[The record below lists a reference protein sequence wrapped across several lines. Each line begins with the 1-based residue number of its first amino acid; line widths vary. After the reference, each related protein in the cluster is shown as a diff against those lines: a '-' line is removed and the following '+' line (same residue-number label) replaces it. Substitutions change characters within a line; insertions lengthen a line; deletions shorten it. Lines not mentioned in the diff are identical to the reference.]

1 MRSSE
6 KPRFL
11 ISLYAPA
18 PARKRSGPLSPGKLH
33 HSITQKVPLYNLAVL
48 RSLTVGFDNR
58 RHPMADRTPS
68 HHLSLAFALLAFA
81 LLPDARAHSVHHP
94 LFVAESGADRGDC
107 REPVAPCRTLAYAL
121 SMTGKGAEIRVAAGA
136 YAVENPEVL
145 FHLVSNSVQVV
156 GGYARRDAFRQGS
169 QGTTTL
175 TGVPHEYRQLLEA
188 RGFNVIAD
196 TKGMDAAEAVKAGE
210 MLDVYDR
217 LKAGA
222 AAADCVGGMAGDL
235 PCDAVHLVA
244 HVAFEDLRANPAAGN
259 DVWGFVDLNTGR
271 EYAIAGFDNGTAVFD
286 VTEASTPVEVGFVP
300 GQRTTWRDIKV
311 YQFFDAAEERWRA
324 FAYVTADGAADRLV
338 VIDLTGLPHAIEKV
352 DYDGDF
358 LSAHNVYLAGADY
371 STGLAT
377 TGQAPVLVIAGPDL
391 GAGQY
396 RSYSLADPAAPAFVG
411 GATTPEYMHDASSI
425 VITDARK
432 AACANA
438 ADYCEILLDF
448 NEDLVNIWDVTEPA
462 DPVRLQRVEYANSAY
477 THSGWW
483 SEDRQYMFLH
493 DELDEQR
500 LGFNTTVRVF
510 SLADLAAP
518 VEVGSWTGPTRAI
531 DHNGFVRGNRYYVSN
546 YSRGLTILDIS
557 DPTAPATVGWIDTYP
572 FSDSTGFQGAWGAY
586 PFFPSGIVAVNDI
599 DGGLFLLRD
608 GTRDTAQGRLGFAA
622 ASAAGEEGQS
632 AQLTVQRT
640 GGTAADVSVG
650 FEVLQATADAA
661 DFQLSAGRLDW
672 PAGDGSARTIDV
684 PLANDGVAEGLE
696 RLFVRLVDP
705 RGGATLGDVNVASVY
720 LADPA
725 APGTVHFFESAIEVV
740 EGSSGKAILVLRRGG
755 SVTAPASVDYAL
767 EAGSADAGSD
777 FDGSTSGTVSW
788 AAGDGEP
795 QHLVFDIAA
804 DDGTEGEETFA
815 IRLGNPAG
823 VIIADEAVAQ
833 VTIKEPLVLVPA
845 PEPEPEPDGGGSGTS
860 DWFLLAVLLAALSR
874 RGVAGRSSARGP
886 GPSK

>member
-1 MRSSE
+1 
-6 KPRFL
+6 
-11 ISLYAPA
+11 
-18 PARKRSGPLSPGKLH
+18 
-33 HSITQKVPLYNLAVL
+33 
-48 RSLTVGFDNR
+48 
-58 RHPMADRTPS
+58 MADRTRS
-68 HHLSLAFALLAFA
+68 HRFLPAYALLAFA

-94 LFVAESGADRGDC
+94 LFVAETGADQGDC
-107 REPVAPCRTLAYAL
+107 RAPAAPCRTLAYAL
-121 SMTGKGAEIRVAAGA
+121 SMAGKGAEIRVAAGA

-156 GGYARRDAFRQGS
+156 GGYARRDAFRQGG

-175 TGVPHEYRQLLEA
+175 TGVPHEYRELLEA

-196 TKGMDAAEAVKAGE
+196 TKGMEAAQAAKAGE
-210 MLDVYDR
+210 MLTVYDR

-235 PCDAVHLVA
+235 PCDAVDLVA

-286 VTEASTPVEVGFVP
+286 ITDAATPVEIGFVP
-300 GQRTTWRDIKV
+300 GQRTTWRDVKV

-324 FAYVTADGAADRLV
+324 YAYVTADGAADRLV
-338 VIDLTGLPHAIEKV
+338 VIDLAGLPHSIEKV

-358 LSAHNVYLAGADY
+358 LSAHNVYLAGTDY
-371 STGLAT
+371 ATGLAVPGRT
-377 TGQAPVLVIAGPDL
+377 PVLVIAGPDV
-391 GAGQY
+391 GSGQY
-396 RSYSLADPAAPAFVG
+396 RAYSLANPAAPAFVA
-411 GATTPEYMHDASSI
+411 GATGPDYMHDASSV
-425 VITDARK
+425 VIEDTRK
-432 AACANA
+432 TACPNA
-438 ADYCEILLDF
+438 GASCEVLLDF
-448 NEDLVNIWDVTEPA
+448 NEDTVDIWDVTEPA
-462 DPVRLQRVEYANSAY
+462 DPVRLQQVEYTNRGY

-483 SEDRQYMFLH
+483 SEDRQFMFLH

-500 LGFNTTVRVF
+500 LGLNTTVRVF

-518 VEVGSWTGPTRAI
+518 VQVGTWTGPTRAI
-531 DHNGFVRGNRYYVSN
+531 DHNGFVRGNRYYISN

-572 FSDSTGFQGAWGAY
+572 FSDSTGFQGAWGAF
-586 PFFPSGIVAVNDI
+586 PFFPSGVVAVNDI

-608 GTRDTAQGRLGFAA
+608 GTRDTAEGRLGFAA
-622 ASAAGEEGQS
+622 ASAGGEESQS

-640 GGTAADVSVG
+640 GGAAGDVSVG
-650 FEVLQATADAA
+650 FEVLPATADAA
-661 DFQLSAGRLDW
+661 DFQLPAGRLDW
-672 PAGDGSARTIDV
+672 PAGDGSARTIDI
-684 PLANDGVAEGLE
+684 PLANDGAAEGLE

-725 APGTVHFFESAIEVV
+725 AAATVQFFESAVDVV
-740 EGSSGKAILVLRRGG
+740 EDGSGKAILVLRRDG
-755 SVTAPASVDYAL
+755 SVTAPASIDYAL

-788 AAGDGEP
+788 EAGDGEP
-795 QHLVFDIAA
+795 RHLVFDIAA
-804 DDGTEGEETFA
+804 DDGTEGEETFGV
-815 IRLGNPAG
+815 RLSNPAG
-823 VIIADEAVAQ
+823 VTIAGDAVAQ

-845 PEPEPEPDGGGSGTS
+845 PEPEPEPDGGGSGAP
-860 DWFLLAVLLAALSR
+860 DWFLLAALLAALSR
-874 RGVAGRSSARGP
+874 RDGAGRWSARGR
-886 GPSK
+886 GPSR